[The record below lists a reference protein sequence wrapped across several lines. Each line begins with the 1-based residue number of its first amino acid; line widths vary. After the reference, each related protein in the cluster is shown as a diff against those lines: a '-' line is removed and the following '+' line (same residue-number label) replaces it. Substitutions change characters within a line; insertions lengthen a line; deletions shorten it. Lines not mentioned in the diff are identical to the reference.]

1 MVQLGQAYD
10 VVYEGEKTA
19 MNIGERIK
27 QRRKQINMSAEAL
40 AEKLKMNPSTIY
52 RYENGDIDKVD
63 AEKLMYIADALRI
76 TPGWLMGWE
85 EQPYDLNFEER
96 RVLNAYRAADPTFK
110 EIVLELLESHPA
122 KEKADLA

>member
-1 MVQLGQAYD
+1 
-10 VVYEGEKTA
+10 
-19 MNIGERIK
+19 
-27 QRRKQINMSAEAL
+27 
-40 AEKLKMNPSTIY
+40 
-52 RYENGDIDKVD
+52 
-63 AEKLMYIADALRI
+63 
-76 TPGWLMGWE
+76 MGWE

>member
-1 MVQLGQAYD
+1 
-10 VVYEGEKTA
+10 

-27 QRRKQINMSAEAL
+27 QRRKQIGMSAETL
-40 AEKLKMNPSTIY
+40 AEKLNMAPSTIY

-63 AEKLMYIADALRI
+63 AEKLMYISDALRI

-96 RVLNAYRAADPTFK
+96 RMLNAYRAADPTFK

>member
-1 MVQLGQAYD
+1 
-10 VVYEGEKTA
+10 

-27 QRRKQINMSAEAL
+27 QRRKQINMSAETL

-122 KEKADLA
+122 KEKEDLA